1 MSKKVTTKDRIVQ
14 LLTDVPDGFPSE
26 EIMKTLDISKQAL
39 YSGVHDVNKKNNGC
53 KIINTNHKYKLIFK
67 KSSNSNLPATVDQNS
82 HNPKQHL
89 PIGMSVTNEF
99 VKKLKTMDEPDRT
112 DALDMLKKSHFYKR
126 SAEALIEANE
136 AVQILRT
143 SFQI

>member
-1 MSKKVTTKDRIVQ
+1 
-14 LLTDVPDGFPSE
+14 
-26 EIMKTLDISKQAL
+26 MKTLEISKQAL

-53 KIINTNHKYKLIFK
+53 KIINANHKYKLVFK
-67 KSSNSNLPATVDQNS
+67 KSSNSNLPATVEQNS
-82 HNPKQHL
+82 HNSKHL

-99 VKKLKTMDEPDRT
+99 VKKLKTMDEPDRS
-112 DALDMLKKSHFYKR
+112 DALDMLKKSHFYRK

-143 SFQI
+143 SFQL